1 MTRTAR
7 HGAGPA
13 SEPGYGGAVTATTDD
28 PDLAEGLTASRL
40 DARARRLVAIVAGLN
55 LLGMLIEIV
64 VASLIGSA
72 SLFADAADF
81 LEDFLINLLVAVAM
95 GWSTRSRRRAGRLL
109 AGLIL
114 LPAAAALATA
124 AARFV
129 TGVPPEGGTLSATAV
144 LALVLNAV
152 CALAL
157 MSLRAGGGALVRGAW
172 LAARNDVL
180 ANVLMIA
187 AGALTL
193 VWASVWPDVV
203 VGAVMALVN
212 LRAAGEVLEQARS
225 EDPEL
230 ELAED

>member
-1 MTRTAR
+1 M
-7 HGAGPA
+7 
-13 SEPGYGGAVTATTDD
+13 TATTDD

-124 AARFV
+124 AARLV

>member
-28 PDLAEGLTASRL
+28 PDLGLTASRL

-124 AARFV
+124 AARLV
-129 TGVPPEGGTLSATAV
+129 AGVPPEGGTLSATAV

>member
-1 MTRTAR
+1 M
-7 HGAGPA
+7 
-13 SEPGYGGAVTATTDD
+13 TATTDD

-40 DARARRLVAIVAGLN
+40 GARARRLVAIVAGLN

-64 VASLIGSA
+64 VAFLIGSA

-81 LEDFLINLLVAVAM
+81 LEDFLINLLVAAAM
-95 GWSTRSRRRAGRLL
+95 GWSARSRRRAGRLL

-124 AARFV
+124 VARLV
-129 TGVPPEGGTLSATAV
+129 TGVPPEGGALSATAV

>member
-1 MTRTAR
+1 MSDSPEISASTLSSHARTI
-7 HGAGPA
+7 
-13 SEPGYGGAVTATTDD
+13 V
-28 PDLAEGLTASRL
+28 LT
-40 DARARRLVAIVAGLN
+40 VALLN
-55 LLGMLIEIV
+55 LAGCLVE
-64 VASLIGSA
+64 ASIAAAIGSA

-124 AARFV
+124 AARLV